1 VAGLGA
7 ERVTDCTTSDFTADT
22 QRYDLVLDAIGKCS
36 FRQCRSL
43 LKSQGIWTSTDLG
56 PL

>member
-1 VAGLGA
+1 VAGVGA
-7 ERVTDCTTSDFTADT
+7 ERVIDCTASDFTADT
-22 QRYDLVLDAIGKCS
+22 RRDLVLDAIGKCS